1 MSAMG
6 TRRSIGTAEVM
17 KLRRALT
24 AALAGMMFV
33 QPVAA
38 AQGPPHEAPS
48 LASGPVQDAVNRLK
62 PGQYLWMPQIAPDGP
77 VLVWVNLTTQRAI
90 VFRNGVAIGISTISS
105 GKPGH
110 DTPTGVFTI
119 LQKHVEHH
127 SNLYDNA
134 PMPFMQ
140 RLTWAGVAMHGGQL
154 PGYPASHGCVR
165 LPLAFAKLLFGVTNI
180 GLTVVVSKGEAVP
193 RFAPT
198 GQPLSGPMGDSGV
211 AADGTW
217 QWRPELSPNGPVSI
231 LVSTSEK
238 VVRVVRNGI
247 EIGSAPVTLSASV
260 QTPAAYFL
268 HRMDPE
274 GPHWIRL
281 PLPGQEQA
289 EGEAISDTGE
299 RPSVPPAFRERVLAA
314 LRPGATLIITS
325 DRLGTPAP
333 ALPVLEGRG
342 GH

>member
-1 MSAMG
+1 MMF
-6 TRRSIGTAEVM
+6 
-17 KLRRALT
+17 RRAFA
-24 AALAGMMFV
+24 AALAGV
-33 QPVAA
+33 LISQPVAA
-38 AQGPPHEAPS
+38 AEAQVAGAPPS
-48 LASGPVQDAVNRLK
+48 LASGPIQDAVGRLK
-62 PGQYLWMPQIAPDGP
+62 PGQYLWMPQIAPEGP
-77 VLVWVNLTTQRAI
+77 VLVWVNLTSQRAI

-140 RLTWAGVAMHGGQL
+140 RLTWAGVAMHGGYL

-165 LPLAFAKLLFGVTNI
+165 LPLAFAKLLYGVTNI
-180 GLTVVVSKGEAVP
+180 GLTVVISKGEAVP

-198 GQPLSGPMGDSGV
+198 GQPLSGAIAESGDE
-211 AADGTW
+211 AAW
-217 QWRPELSPNGPVSI
+217 QWRPELSPAGPVSI
-231 LVSTSEK
+231 LVSTSDK
-238 VVRVVRNGI
+238 MVRVLRNGI
-247 EIGSAPVTLSASV
+247 EIGNAPVALSASV

-289 EGEAISDTGE
+289 GGEAISDTGQ
-299 RPSVPPAFRERVLAA
+299 RPSVPPAFRARVLEV
-314 LRPGATLIITS
+314 LRPGTTLIITS
-325 DRLGTPAP
+325 DRLVEPAP
-333 ALPVLEGRG
+333 ALTVLEGQG
-342 GH
+342 GR